1 MNWLHGDVRQS
12 NIEDPKNPA
21 LTGQVWVGGLIQK
34 GNPIVAKGEDGKTW
48 QFDVPEIQVC
58 MNSIVKVKTFS
69 EL

>member
-1 MNWLHGDVRQS
+1 MGWGTNS
-12 NIEDPKNPA
+12 
-21 LTGQVWVGGLIQK
+21 K
-34 GNPIVAKGEDGKTW
+34 GSPIVAEGEDGKTW